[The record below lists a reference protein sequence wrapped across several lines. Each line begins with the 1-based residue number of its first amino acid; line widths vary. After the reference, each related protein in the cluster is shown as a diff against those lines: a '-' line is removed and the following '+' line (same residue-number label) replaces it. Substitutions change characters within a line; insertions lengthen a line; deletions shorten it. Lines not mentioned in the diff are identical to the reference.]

1 MSMVPGPAGAGQRP
15 FPVVAVHCDATPDLC
30 RALVQALSEM
40 APTHLYRINPAPAP
54 TDAFELRL
62 DLADDDRAHL
72 RWQGGG
78 TGDPVLRTDQTDTD
92 LAEQLVAASPDL
104 ARALR
109 ADQ

>member
-1 MSMVPGPAGAGQRP
+1 MSMMPGPAGAGQRP
-15 FPVVAVHCDATPDLC
+15 FPVVAVQCDAAPALC

-40 APTHLYRINPAPAP
+40 APTHLYRINPVPAP
-54 TDAFELRL
+54 TDAFALRL
-62 DLADDDRAHL
+62 DLAEDDHAHL

-78 TGDPVLRTDQTDTD
+78 AGQPVLRTGQTDTD